1 MMLLQI
7 YVSSKGYPNGS
18 IFSTS
23 GHSYNSEY
31 PFKWHALGESLTY
44 KKWLA
49 GDAPPLDCNLS
60 LQLIDSELYM
70 IRTVVFKLKM
80 GKSCETMLL
89 ALLLLASYAIIY
101 MHFWKPRCIK
111 PFVEIGSS
119 CYFFS
124 TNKAPTYE
132 YYKVSYKGRI
142 YSVPAM
148 LDWLHAG
155 FACEAMDSNARL
167 VSIESAEEMR
177 NLANFMLHSA
187 HANTHPHFWS
197 GGHRGNLAAKVFDHL
212 SMKNFYWHN
221 ELHPMNYTNFL
232 QHDPDGESKRYPNG
246 YCVYLD
252 FLKVDLVMRSANCKH
267 QMAFVCELPWQ
278 R

>member
-1 MMLLQI
+1 MQRLPGFKLHSQTDSSSIKAMKLLNC
-7 YVSSKGYPNGS
+7 S
-18 IFSTS
+18 FS
-23 GHSYNSEY
+23 
-31 PFKWHALGESLTY
+31 
-44 KKWLA
+44 
-49 GDAPPLDCNLS
+49 
-60 LQLIDSELYM
+60 
-70 IRTVVFKLKM
+70 VVFKSKM

-155 FACEAMDSNARL
+155 FACEAIDSNARL
-167 VSIESAEEMR
+167 VSIESAEVMR

-232 QHDPDGESKRYPNG
+232 QHDPDGGSKRYPNG

-252 FLKVDLVMRSANCKH
+252 FLKSDLVMRSANCKH